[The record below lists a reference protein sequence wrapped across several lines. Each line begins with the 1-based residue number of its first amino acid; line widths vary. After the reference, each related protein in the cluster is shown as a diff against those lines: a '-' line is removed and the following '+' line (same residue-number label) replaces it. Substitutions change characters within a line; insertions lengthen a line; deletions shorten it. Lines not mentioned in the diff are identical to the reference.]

1 MRPFVTGPT
10 GFGFT
15 HPGLERNSSY
25 AIERDSA
32 GAVISIGELLLPG
45 EILLARGEPY
55 HTPWLQVAAGTGID
69 GVSAAFHAGLRALPA
84 YTRL

>member
-1 MRPFVTGPT
+1 
-10 GFGFT
+10 
-15 HPGLERNSSY
+15 
-25 AIERDSA
+25 
-32 GAVISIGELLLPG
+32 VISIGELLLPG